1 MPLAAAP
8 RPIVPLWAA
17 VLTSVVSGVMLTTAF
32 PALSWWPMAFPAVV
46 LALIGLVGRRVW
58 SSVLVGFAFGAAFFF
73 VNLIFTAR
81 YLGPVPWIAL
91 SMLEALLTAAGAVPI
106 TLAYRWL
113 PRVLPGLVARLAL
126 LPLLVAG
133 LWTLREQV
141 VGSWPYGGFPWGRI
155 GITQVNSPLA
165 DLASWVGVSG
175 LTFLVVLLCAAAIEY
190 VRAARFRRVLT
201 ALPTVIVA
209 LLLLLVPQ
217 FPTTAAG
224 TLRVGAVQGNGP
236 AGYFDERTE
245 NAVLRAQLEA
255 TAPLLDEDMDVL
267 LWPEGGVDSDPTSND
282 STAAVLDDLSA
293 RIDAP
298 LIVAAV
304 TQRGDEYFNSSLLWK
319 ADEGAVQTYDKRH
332 PVPFGEYVPDRAF
345 FEPFAPDLIGLIQRE
360 YTPGV
365 TQPFF
370 DLDGVGVG
378 LAICFDV
385 IYDDVIWD
393 GARDGA
399 QIYMFQ
405 TNNADFRGTDENL
418 QQLAFARMRAIET
431 GRSVVNLST
440 VGTSQVITSD
450 GTTIDGL
457 PADVAGHM
465 LTDVPLRTGLT
476 PAVVAGEGIKMV
488 IGWGSLLAVVALGI
502 IVALR
507 ARRQREAAGHA
518 KTPAPE
524 GTGVTG

>member
-73 VNLIFTAR
+73 VNLIFPAR

-190 VRAARFRRVLT
+190 VRAARFRRN
-201 ALPTVIVA
+201 
-209 LLLLLVPQ
+209 
-217 FPTTAAG
+217 
-224 TLRVGAVQGNGP
+224 R
-236 AGYFDERTE
+236 
-245 NAVLRAQLEA
+245 
-255 TAPLLDEDMDVL
+255 
-267 LWPEGGVDSDPTSND
+267 
-282 STAAVLDDLSA
+282 
-293 RIDAP
+293 
-298 LIVAAV
+298 
-304 TQRGDEYFNSSLLWK
+304 
-319 ADEGAVQTYDKRH
+319 
-332 PVPFGEYVPDRAF
+332 
-345 FEPFAPDLIGLIQRE
+345 
-360 YTPGV
+360 
-365 TQPFF
+365 
-370 DLDGVGVG
+370 
-378 LAICFDV
+378 
-385 IYDDVIWD
+385 
-393 GARDGA
+393 
-399 QIYMFQ
+399 
-405 TNNADFRGTDENL
+405 
-418 QQLAFARMRAIET
+418 
-431 GRSVVNLST
+431 
-440 VGTSQVITSD
+440 
-450 GTTIDGL
+450 
-457 PADVAGHM
+457 
-465 LTDVPLRTGLT
+465 
-476 PAVVAGEGIKMV
+476 
-488 IGWGSLLAVVALGI
+488 LAVDHLQLGRPVFLI
-502 IVALR
+502 D
-507 ARRQREAAGHA
+507 QHG
-518 KTPAPE
+518 
-524 GTGVTG
+524 GVTGDRHDLGGHRAQAVDPAGQDFLAGFQALLDAARGHVRSLLVFWVQAGWKSGFAA